1 MAQIAM
7 TRMAL
12 LETRARLAVAASGVR
27 LLRGKREVLASELF
41 QLARDAI
48 AGRERLDRA
57 LLEAARALVVA
68 RAREE
73 HEVLDALA
81 VASGR
86 DVAVEVSQR
95 RVWGVPVAE
104 VSAPSLLRGADARG
118 AAPATWGLTAA
129 EAAARH
135 EAALDVLVQIASRE
149 LLLVRLGEEI
159 QETSRRINALE
170 QLVLPRLE
178 QDAAR
183 VSRALDERAREDSL
197 RLKRLRR
204 RTRG

>member
-1 MAQIAM
+1 
-7 TRMAL
+7 MAL

-41 QLARDAI
+41 RLARDAL
-48 AGRERLDRA
+48 AGRERLDAA
-57 LLEAARALVVA
+57 LLAAGRALVVT
-68 RAREE
+68 RARED

-81 VASGR
+81 VASAR
-86 DVAVEVSQR
+86 DVAVELTQR

-104 VSAPSLLRGADARG
+104 VAAPSLVRGADARG
-118 AAPATWGLTAA
+118 AAPATWGLAAA

-135 EAALDVLVQIASRE
+135 EEALDVLVQLASRE

-170 QLVLPRLE
+170 QLVAPRLRG
-178 QDAAR
+178 DAAR
-183 VSRALDERAREDSL
+183 ISRALDERAREDSL
-197 RLKRLRR
+197 RLKRLGRR
-204 RTRG
+204 ARG

>member
-1 MAQIAM
+1 MAQIAT

-48 AGRERLDRA
+48 AGRERLDQA
-57 LLEAARALVVA
+57 LLEAGRALVVA
-68 RAREE
+68 RSRED

-81 VASGR
+81 VSSAR
-86 DVAVEVSQR
+86 DVAVEVSPR

-104 VSAPSLLRGADARG
+104 VSAPSLLRAADARG
-118 AAPATWGLTAA
+118 AAPATWGLAAA

-135 EAALDVLVQIASRE
+135 ETALEVLLQIASRE
-149 LLLVRLGEEI
+149 QLLVRLGEEI

-170 QLVLPRLE
+170 QLVVPRLKG
-178 QDAAR
+178 DAAR

-204 RTRG
+204 RTRS